1 MENDVKRRKSKIN
14 RKINAIIVLLVLNLA
29 IVGYCVYN
37 FHEMN
42 EEKNNIN
49 EEKNN
54 INEGYAEKD
63 IETINEVRDFYLFY
77 FKADEYGIFI
87 ERDLTNCMAIVDESR
102 ELLRKYG
109 KLQLDENK
117 KLVYNE
123 KREIQIIQEAFELNT
138 GFNVDIPS
146 HMYYYYLESTE
157 IPTEYGTWVKVD
169 RGVPEYVLYLFG
181 NVMDTIEFKNV
192 YGTLLMLD
200 ISEFNIRKIYKA
212 DTPYYLFRDGE
223 KSSKEYQD
231 YYIYVIDENE
241 WIKFSSVKEMKIEDD
256 YISYID
262 SNDVFY
268 VYCIEHNSEI
278 YVGKVEKEEFLIWT
292 YEPVDVYLPD
302 SVNADSD
309 LKNKLFVT
317 HEMCK

>member
-1 MENDVKRRKSKIN
+1 MQNDVKRRKSKIN

-29 IVGYCVYN
+29 IVGYCAYN

-49 EEKNN
+49 EEKDN

-63 IETINEVRDFYLFY
+63 IETINKVRDFYLFY

-87 ERDLTNCMAIVDESR
+87 ERDLTNCMFIVDESR

-109 KLQLDENK
+109 ELQLDENK

-146 HMYYYYLESTE
+146 HMYYYLESVE
-157 IPTEYGTWVKVD
+157 IATEYGTWVKVD
-169 RGVPEYVLYLFG
+169 RGVLEYVLYLFG

-192 YGTLLMLD
+192 YDTLLMLD
-200 ISEFNIRKIYKA
+200 ISEFNIGKTYKA

-262 SNDVFY
+262 SNDVLY
-268 VYCIEHNSEI
+268 VYCIEHNSVI

-292 YEPVDVYLPD
+292 YEPVHIYLTD
-302 SVNADSD
+302 SVNADSRW
-309 LKNKLFVT
+309 KKKLFVT

>member
-1 MENDVKRRKSKIN
+1 MQDDVKRRKSKIN
-14 RKINAIIVLLVLNLA
+14 RKINAIIVLLVLILA
-29 IVGYCVYN
+29 IVGYCGYN
-37 FHEMN
+37 CYEMQ
-42 EEKNNIN
+42 EEKNDIN
-49 EEKNN
+49 K
-54 INEGYAEKD
+54 GYEEKD

-77 FKADEYGIFI
+77 FKADEYGIYF
-87 ERDLTNCMAIVDESR
+87 EHYMLSHCMAIVDESR

-109 KLQLDENK
+109 ELQLDEDK

-138 GFNVDIPS
+138 GFNVDILS
-146 HMYYYYLESTE
+146 HMDMYLESKE
-157 IPTEYGTWVKVD
+157 IATGYGTWVKVD
-169 RGVPEYVLYLFG
+169 RGVPKYVLYLFG
-181 NVMDTIEFKNV
+181 NEMDTIEFDNV
-192 YGTLLMLD
+192 YGTLFMLD
-200 ISEFNIRKIYKA
+200 ISEFNIGKTYKS
-212 DTPYYLFRDGE
+212 DTPYYLFKDGK

-241 WIKFSSVKEMKIEDD
+241 WIKFSSVKKMKIEND

-268 VYCIEHNSEI
+268 VYCIEHNSKI
-278 YVGKVEKEEFLIWT
+278 YVGKVEKDESLKWV
-292 YEPVDVYLPD
+292 YEPVDIYLPN
-302 SVNADSD
+302 SVNADPD

>member
-1 MENDVKRRKSKIN
+1 MQNDVNRRKSKIN

-29 IVGYCVYN
+29 IVGYCAYN
-37 FHEMN
+37 FHEM
-42 EEKNNIN
+42 N

-77 FKADEYGIFI
+77 FKADEYGIWLEHYRFSH
-87 ERDLTNCMAIVDESR
+87 CMTIVDESR

-109 KLQLDENK
+109 ELQLDESK

-123 KREIQIIQEAFELNT
+123 KREIQIIQEAFELST

-146 HMYYYYLESTE
+146 HIDMSLASVE
-157 IPTEYGTWVKVD
+157 IATEYGTWVKVD

-181 NVMDTIEFKNV
+181 NVMDTIEFNNV

-200 ISEFNIRKIYKA
+200 ISEFNIGKTYKA
-212 DTPYYLFRDGE
+212 DTPYYLFRDGK
-223 KSSKEYQD
+223 KSLKEYQD

-241 WIKFSSVKEMKIEDD
+241 WIKFSSVKAMKIEDD